1 LFPGRIGRVPLF
13 DGTARLAVRR
23 QAPQQGG
30 DILRGQPR
38 PQAKCRAEEDPVT
51 LPDDGSA
58 PVNPPACPLAGLQ
71 VVELGSFVAVPSAG
85 LALRQAGARVIRV
98 DPVGGAPDVRRWPLG
113 RDGRSLYWA
122 GLNRGKESVELDL
135 ASAAGQAALRE
146 LVCAGGAGGGIL
158 LTNLAAKAWLA
169 DDLLRR
175 DRPDLIY
182 VQVTGRADGGP
193 AVDYTVNAASG
204 LAYATGP
211 EDGTGPVNQALPA
224 WDLLAGCHAAF
235 AVLAAA
241 RHRAATGAGTF
252 CRLPLE
258 DVALSTLT
266 TLGYLPE
273 AQLTGTSRPP
283 QGNQLYGTF
292 GAAMPLADGSQVMI
306 VALTGRQWRSLLE
319 VTGTAAVVAALE
331 TALEA
336 DFSDEGQR
344 YRHRKVLLAVMQP
357 WFAARTP
364 AEAAGA
370 LRGSHVLW
378 SPFRH
383 LAEVAADLTSAGE
396 GGAVWPA
403 EETGFGL
410 NLVTE
415 GPATRD
421 GRRPP
426 LTSAPRLGEHTESV
440 LAGLAAARPAPQQS
454 I

>member
-1 LFPGRIGRVPLF
+1 
-13 DGTARLAVRR
+13 
-23 QAPQQGG
+23 
-30 DILRGQPR
+30 
-38 PQAKCRAEEDPVT
+38 VT
-51 LPDDGSA
+51 LPEHDGE
-58 PVNPPACPLAGLQ
+58 PGGWPGGPLSGLQ
-71 VVELGSFVAVPSAG
+71 VVELGSFVAIPSAG

-135 ASAAGQAALRE
+135 ASADGQAALRA
-146 LVCAGGAGGGIL
+146 LIGAGGPGGGIL

-182 VQVTGRADGGP
+182 VQVTGRADGGT

-211 EDGTGPVNQALPA
+211 QDAAGPVNQALPA
-224 WDLLAGCHAAF
+224 WDLLAGAHVAF

-241 RHRAATGAGTF
+241 RHREATGSGTF
-252 CRLPLE
+252 CQVPLE

-273 AQLTGTSRPP
+273 AQLTGASRPP
-283 QGNQLYGTF
+283 QGNHLYGTF
-292 GAAMPLADGSQVMI
+292 GAALPLADGSQVMI
-306 VALTGRQWRSLLE
+306 VALTRRQWRSLLE
-319 VTGTAAVVAALE
+319 VTGTGAVAAALE
-331 TALEA
+331 TALGA

-344 YRHRKVLLAVMQP
+344 YLHRKVLLAILEP
-357 WFAARTP
+357 WFAARTA
-364 AEAAGA
+364 AEAAAA
-370 LRGSHVLW
+370 LRGTPLLW
-378 SPFRH
+378 APFRY
-383 LAEVAADLTSAGE
+383 LADVAADLTAAGG

-403 EETGFGL
+403 EDDGFGL

-415 GPATRD
+415 GPALRD
-421 GRRPP
+421 GGRPP
-426 LTSAPRLGEHTESV
+426 LTRAPRLGEHTESV
-440 LAGLAAARPAPQQS
+440 LAGLGGEGAAVDVQDLAGDVAGRGGSQEQGESRDVGRPARPAVEGLRDQGGPPPVGHP
-454 I
+454 

>member
-1 LFPGRIGRVPLF
+1 MAI
-13 DGTARLAVRR
+13 
-23 QAPQQGG
+23 
-30 DILRGQPR
+30 
-38 PQAKCRAEEDPVT
+38 
-51 LPDDGSA
+51 
-58 PVNPPACPLAGLQ
+58 
-71 VVELGSFVAVPSAG
+71 PSAG

-283 QGNQLYGTF
+283 QGNHLYGTF

-357 WFAARTP
+357 WFAART
-364 AEAAGA
+364 G
-370 LRGSHVLW
+370 RGG
-378 SPFRH
+378 RR
-383 LAEVAADLTSAGE
+383 
-396 GGAVWPA
+396 
-403 EETGFGL
+403 
-410 NLVTE
+410 
-415 GPATRD
+415 GPARQPRAVVAVPAPRRGGRGPD
-421 GRRPP
+421 RGRRRRRGMAGRGDRIRPEP
-426 LTSAPRLGEHTESV
+426 GHRGPGEPR
-440 LAGLAAARPAPQQS
+440 RPAPAADQS
-454 I
+454 PAPGRAHRVAVLAELAADRTLPT